1 MFIKSLRILNTV
13 TKTIMREISFHK
25 GANLIVDTEASNR
38 HNKVGKTTFLKL
50 IDVLMGAQNKEGIY
64 QDHDTNTAAIA
75 LQDLINKKRIAVEMT
90 LVQKFEPP
98 YGKVVE
104 LRVDLF
110 PRGHYYINNEQL
122 TIRKYQKRLN
132 SLLFGIDNNTPT
144 FRQLINSFVRVSLRG
159 DNNTFLR
166 NLTQTNSA
174 TYRCVYNFL
183 FNISDPLLDKKLSQ
197 LTTELNH
204 AKESL
209 KEYKRVNTVD
219 DIEQQRQILSALENS
234 YERTKAQTD
243 NILNPN
249 EYQNNKDKIAL
260 VRNEYTKLTDQL
272 SELNYRIEQIQSVL
286 KDAETEKKR
295 QANLDLSRKFFN
307 EVCSKIPDINKTFE
321 DMVRFNNKLCDN
333 KISYFKDIESDL
345 LKEKAIL
352 ETKRQTLL
360 ARNNRYL
367 SLIGKENIDE
377 YEQLSD
383 SLMQLKQRIGKCEE
397 IIDTLNRYTD
407 NLTFLQKNIDNY
419 STGGSERKEES
430 GIYQVRINSFNKYF
444 TPFAQ
449 RINEESPSLVYSP
462 DTGKFPVSISALSGS
477 STGTRKSLIA
487 AYDLAYQQFAIANQI
502 HAPRFV
508 VHDVVENVEGD
519 DLRTIISIANDI
531 DAQYIVAVLKEKLDS
546 SHISRTE
553 QKKLTILQLSDDDKL
568 FEGKT
573 VSDAEASNKDTPML
587 FDFE

>member
-1 MFIKSLRILNTV
+1 MFIKSLRILNTA

-75 LQDLINKKRIAVEMT
+75 LQDLISKKRIAVEMT

-219 DIEQQRQILSALENS
+219 DIEQQRQILSVLENS
-234 YERTKAQTD
+234 YER
-243 NILNPN
+243 
-249 EYQNNKDKIAL
+249 
-260 VRNEYTKLTDQL
+260 KL
-272 SELNYRIEQIQSVL
+272 R
-286 KDAETEKKR
+286 
-295 QANLDLSRKFFN
+295 
-307 EVCSKIPDINKTFE
+307 
-321 DMVRFNNKLCDN
+321 
-333 KISYFKDIESDL
+333 
-345 LKEKAIL
+345 
-352 ETKRQTLL
+352 
-360 ARNNRYL
+360 
-367 SLIGKENIDE
+367 
-377 YEQLSD
+377 
-383 SLMQLKQRIGKCEE
+383 
-397 IIDTLNRYTD
+397 
-407 NLTFLQKNIDNY
+407 
-419 STGGSERKEES
+419 
-430 GIYQVRINSFNKYF
+430 
-444 TPFAQ
+444 
-449 RINEESPSLVYSP
+449 
-462 DTGKFPVSISALSGS
+462 
-477 STGTRKSLIA
+477 
-487 AYDLAYQQFAIANQI
+487 
-502 HAPRFV
+502 
-508 VHDVVENVEGD
+508 
-519 DLRTIISIANDI
+519 RTIF
-531 DAQYIVAVLKEKLDS
+531 L
-546 SHISRTE
+546 
-553 QKKLTILQLSDDDKL
+553 
-568 FEGKT
+568 
-573 VSDAEASNKDTPML
+573 TPMNIRTIRTR
-587 FDFE
+587 

>member
-1 MFIKSLRILNTV
+1 
-13 TKTIMREISFHK
+13 
-25 GANLIVDTEASNR
+25 
-38 HNKVGKTTFLKL
+38 
-50 IDVLMGAQNKEGIY
+50 MGAQNKEGIY

-98 YGKVVE
+98 YGKIVE

-144 FRQLINSFVRVSLRG
+144 FRQLIKSFVRVSLRG

-333 KISYFKDIESDL
+333 KISYFK
-345 LKEKAIL
+345 
-352 ETKRQTLL
+352 
-360 ARNNRYL
+360 
-367 SLIGKENIDE
+367 
-377 YEQLSD
+377 
-383 SLMQLKQRIGKCEE
+383 
-397 IIDTLNRYTD
+397 
-407 NLTFLQKNIDNY
+407 
-419 STGGSERKEES
+419 
-430 GIYQVRINSFNKYF
+430 KY
-444 TPFAQ
+444 
-449 RINEESPSLVYSP
+449 
-462 DTGKFPVSISALSGS
+462 
-477 STGTRKSLIA
+477 
-487 AYDLAYQQFAIANQI
+487 
-502 HAPRFV
+502 
-508 VHDVVENVEGD
+508 
-519 DLRTIISIANDI
+519 
-531 DAQYIVAVLKEKLDS
+531 
-546 SHISRTE
+546 
-553 QKKLTILQLSDDDKL
+553 
-568 FEGKT
+568 
-573 VSDAEASNKDTPML
+573 
-587 FDFE
+587 

>member
-1 MFIKSLRILNTV
+1 
-13 TKTIMREISFHK
+13 
-25 GANLIVDTEASNR
+25 
-38 HNKVGKTTFLKL
+38 
-50 IDVLMGAQNKEGIY
+50 MGAQNKEGIY

-75 LQDLINKKRIAVEMT
+75 LQDLISKKRIAVEMT

-219 DIEQQRQILSALENS
+219 DIEQQRQILSVLENS

-430 GIYQVRINSFNKYF
+430 RIYQVRMNSF
-444 TPFAQ
+444 
-449 RINEESPSLVYSP
+449 I
-462 DTGKFPVSISALSGS
+462 
-477 STGTRKSLIA
+477 
-487 AYDLAYQQFAIANQI
+487 
-502 HAPRFV
+502 
-508 VHDVVENVEGD
+508 
-519 DLRTIISIANDI
+519 
-531 DAQYIVAVLKEKLDS
+531 
-546 SHISRTE
+546 
-553 QKKLTILQLSDDDKL
+553 
-568 FEGKT
+568 
-573 VSDAEASNKDTPML
+573 
-587 FDFE
+587 